1 VEDTSVR
8 ADPAVQRRLLDLA
21 EVDAELN
28 RIDHRRRTLPELV
41 EIVERENVE
50 RAKRDKVV
58 AVQTTL
64 GDLNRDAMRQ
74 ETEIEAVRA
83 REDRDR
89 TLLKDGNVSAR
100 QLVDLEHELG
110 TLSRRQTALE
120 DDLLELMERREA
132 VEQDLAHA
140 RAEHEAAE
148 AALADVR
155 ERRDEA
161 LGDLEVSQ
169 IRRTKDRA
177 QLVLVFPA
185 ELLALYDRIR
195 KQKGIGAA
203 LLRARRCGACR
214 LELDRNAIAHI
225 KDTAPEE
232 VVRCDECGAILVRTP
247 ESGL

>member
-1 VEDTSVR
+1 MR

-21 EVDAELN
+21 EIDTELT
-28 RIDHRRRTLPELV
+28 RIDHRRRTMPELA
-41 EIVERENVE
+41 EITEREKVE

-64 GDLNRDAMRQ
+64 SDLNRDAARQ
-74 ETEIEAVRA
+74 ESDIEAVRA

-89 TLLKDGNVSAR
+89 GLLKDGNVGAR
-100 QLVDLEHELG
+100 QLADLEHELG

-132 VEQDLAHA
+132 VELDVAHA
-140 RAEHEAAE
+140 QVELDAAE
-148 AALADVR
+148 TALTGVR
-155 ERRDEA
+155 TRRDEA
-161 LGDLEVSQ
+161 LADLEVAQ
-169 IRRTKDRA
+169 ARRTEERR
-177 QLVLVFPA
+177 QIVPSFPA
-185 ELLALYDRIR
+185 DLLALYDKIR
-195 KQKGIGAA
+195 LQKGTGAA

-214 LELDRNAIAHI
+214 LELDRNLIAHI
-225 KDTAPEE
+225 RDTAPDE

>member
-1 VEDTSVR
+1 VR

-64 GDLNRDAMRQ
+64 GDLNRDAIRQ

-83 REDRDR
+83 REERDR

-132 VEQDLAHA
+132 VEQDVAHA
-140 RAEHEAAE
+140 KSEHEAAE

-155 ERRDEA
+155 KRRDEVF
-161 LGDLEVSQ
+161 GDLEVSE

-177 QLVLVFPA
+177 QLVPVFPA
-185 ELLALYDRIR
+185 DLLALYDRIR

-203 LLRARRCGACR
+203 LLRARKCGACR

-225 KDTAPEE
+225 RDTAPEE

>member
-1 VEDTSVR
+1 MR

-21 EVDAELN
+21 EVDTELT
-28 RIDHRRRTLPELV
+28 RIDHRRRTLPELA
-41 EIVERENVE
+41 EITERETVE

-58 AVQTTL
+58 AVRTVL
-64 GDLNRDAMRQ
+64 SDLNRDATRQ
-74 ETEIEAVRA
+74 ESDIEAVRA

-89 TLLKDGNVSAR
+89 TLLKDGNVGAR
-100 QLVDLEHELG
+100 QVADLEHELG

-132 VEQDLAHA
+132 VELDVAHA
-140 RAEHEAAE
+140 QVEHEAAE
-148 AALADVR
+148 AALAEVR
-155 ERRDEA
+155 TRRDEA
-161 LGDLEVSQ
+161 LADLEVAQ
-169 IRRTKDRA
+169 ARRTAERQ
-177 QLVLVFPA
+177 QLVGGFPA
-185 ELLALYDRIR
+185 DLLTLYDRIR
-195 KQKGIGAA
+195 KQKGTGAA

-225 KDTAPEE
+225 RDTAPEE

>member
-50 RAKRDKVV
+50 RTKRDKVI
-58 AVQTTL
+58 AIETTL
-64 GDLNRDAMRQ
+64 RDLNRDAIRQ

-83 REDRDR
+83 REERDR
-89 TLLKDGNVSAR
+89 TLLQGNVSAR

-132 VEQDLAHA
+132 VEQDVAHA
-140 RAEHEAAE
+140 KSEHEAAE
-148 AALADVR
+148 SALADVR
-155 ERRDEA
+155 KRRDEVF
-161 LGDLEVSQ
+161 GDLEVSE

-177 QLVLVFPA
+177 QLVPVFPA
-185 ELLALYDRIR
+185 DLLALYDRIR

-203 LLRARRCGACR
+203 LLRARKCGACR

-225 KDTAPEE
+225 RDTAPEE

>member
-1 VEDTSVR
+1 VEDTSVK

-64 GDLNRDAMRQ
+64 GDLNRDAIRQ
-74 ETEIEAVRA
+74 ETEIESVRA

-110 TLSRRQTALE
+110 TLSRRQAALE

-140 RAEHEAAE
+140 RSEHEAAE
-148 AALADVR
+148 TALADVR
-155 ERRDEA
+155 KRRDDA
-161 LGDLEVSQ
+161 FGDLEVSE
-169 IRRTKDRA
+169 IRRTKERA
-177 QLVLVFPA
+177 QLVPVFPA

-225 KDTAPEE
+225 KETAPEE